1 MATRPLLATRS
12 YPEAI
17 GREHLSKAHP
27 LARDDSNQPGGCAPI
42 DVADAPLLAEAVA
55 ECSHYKHAVIKS
67 LWVRPVHVIIPF
79 G

>member
-1 MATRPLLATRS
+1 MNIFPKHIVSLVMTV
-12 YPEAI
+12 
-17 GREHLSKAHP
+17 
-27 LARDDSNQPGGCAPI
+27 SNQPGGCAPI

-55 ECSHYKHAVIKS
+55 ECSRYKHAVIKS